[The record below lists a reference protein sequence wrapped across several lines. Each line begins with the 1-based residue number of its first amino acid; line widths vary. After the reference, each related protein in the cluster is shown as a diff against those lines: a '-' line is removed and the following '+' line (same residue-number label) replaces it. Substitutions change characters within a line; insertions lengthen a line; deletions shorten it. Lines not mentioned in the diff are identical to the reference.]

1 MDQHLTPGLWPEQ
14 VARGPLHELT
24 ERSGPGQA
32 ERVQQAGA
40 GTTSG
45 LTQAELGQPL
55 TFCKAGVQPAG
66 ERKDPEDGR
75 RVSRGLVFE
84 FSFSGLSF
92 LNCKMQVRAQNSSA
106 GSGSDQSNYN
116 WTWKCSE
123 SSN

>member
-1 MDQHLTPGLWPEQ
+1 MDRHLTPGLWPEH
-14 VARGPLHELT
+14 ATRGPLYELT

-40 GTTSG
+40 RTTSG

-55 TFCKAGVQPAG
+55 TFCEAGMQPAG
-66 ERKDPEDGR
+66 ERNDSEDGR
-75 RVSRGLVFE
+75 RLSRGLVFE
-84 FSFSGLSF
+84 LSFSGLSF
-92 LNCKMQVRAQNSSA
+92 LNCKVRAQNGFA
-106 GSGSDQSNYN
+106 GSGSNQSNCN